1 VPRLAAELV
10 RLPVDVIV
18 AGGPMAIRAAKDA
31 TQTIP
36 IVMAMVNDPVGNGF
50 VASLARLG
58 GNITGLSMMSSELAG
73 KQVEW
78 LTELLPKLSRLAI
91 LCGPDNPGSAAALN
105 GAEGAAHTL
114 GVTLQ
119 P

>member
-1 VPRLAAELV
+1 VNVLV
-10 RLPVDVIV
+10 T
-18 AGGPMAIRAAKDA
+18 AGPTTTRAAKDA